1 MSAPASSV
9 YMVFALLCVGL
20 VMGSFLGTLVLRLPQ
35 GRPVLFARSQCAS
48 CGQVLTPLQLV
59 PIFSWLM
66 HRGSCANCG
75 ARISLFY
82 PAMELAAA
90 GVAVWAA
97 QYVQGVALWLTLALG
112 WTLLALAVMDVRTFR
127 LSDALTLPLIAGGIL
142 AAWLLEPSRLF
153 DHLLGAATGWLG
165 FVLVDYLYRLV
176 RHRRG
181 IGLGD
186 AKLLAAG
193 GAWLGWQGLGSVLL
207 IASFS
212 ALLVILVMHLAGRR
226 MRAQTPLAFGA
237 FLSLGIWIVWLYG
250 PVIAK

>member
-1 MSAPASSV
+1 MSAPAASV
-9 YMVFALLCVGL
+9 YMFIVLLCVGL

-35 GRPVLFARSQCAS
+35 GRPVLFARSQCTS
-48 CGQVLTPLQLV
+48 CGHVLGPWELI

-66 HRGSCANCG
+66 QRGSCANCG
-75 ARISLFY
+75 KRISLFY
-82 PAMELAAA
+82 PAMEIAAA
-90 GVAVWAA
+90 CI
-97 QYVQGVALWLTLALG
+97 ALWAFQEARGLALVVSLALG

-142 AAWLLEPSRLF
+142 GAWLLEPSRLF
-153 DHLLGAATGWLG
+153 DHLLGGAIGWLG
-165 FVLVDYLYRLV
+165 FVLVDYLYRLLRN
-176 RHRRG
+176 RHG
-181 IGLGD
+181 MGQGD

-212 ALLVILVMHLAGRR
+212 ALLVILVLQIAGRR
-226 MRAQTPLAFGA
+226 MKGQTPLAFGA

-250 PVIAK
+250 PITV